1 MLRIKQII
9 VAVLYVI
16 FAKTAELLFPKEIAA
31 EQQKIKD
38 NLEAINKNKEQ
49 IRNSIKNH
57 YDGLTDETE
66 KERIVRFSRLQR
78 PLLEAYMTFTKEIQ
92 EVDGVEMENVRDFW
106 LAMVGGLNKTM
117 TVPFALD
124 TDFEIKN
131 YFNQMDREMELILN
145 ADVELEDSS
154 DPRGPVGNA

>member
-16 FAKTAELLFPKEIAA
+16 FAKTTELLFPKEIAA

-38 NLEAINKNKEQ
+38 NLEAMNKNKEQ

-78 PLLEAYMTFTKEIQ
+78 PLLQAYMAFTKEIQ